1 MQEKNG
7 GMGFG
12 FLFGFYIDILNGR
25 VVGISAILL
34 CLIGF
39 LAEYIYKNISNENKF
54 TMMLLVALSTFL
66 FESLEY
72 IFYIWKLGASLE
84 LFSFIKILFIEVL
97 YNVIL
102 TIMLY
107 PLIQK
112 GGNIL
117 VDTFKNKLNKVFVL

>member
-1 MQEKNG
+1 
-7 GMGFG
+7 MGFG

-25 VVGISAILL
+25 IVGISAILL

-39 LAEYIYKNISNENKF
+39 FAEDIYKTISNENKF
-54 TMMLLVALSTFL
+54 TMMLLVGLSTFL

-72 IFYIWKLGASLE
+72 IFYIWKLGVTPE
-84 LFSFIKILFIEVL
+84 VFSFGKILFIEVL
-97 YNVIL
+97 YNVLL
-102 TIMLY
+102 TIILY
-107 PLIQK
+107 PLMQK

>member
-1 MQEKNG
+1 
-7 GMGFG
+7 MGFG